1 MVFANI
7 SIFIRIS
14 YICKLRINAII
25 IDNRM
30 YLFNKGMKRI
40 ILLAAALL
48 VAFAAFGQNPLPNDP
63 EVRIGKLENGMT
75 YYIRHNDKPAQRAEF
90 YLATDVGA
98 YQEEDD
104 QDGLAHFLEHMC
116 FNGTKN
122 FPGKALLEWL
132 QSIGAEFGRNINAS
146 TGFEQTQYMLNN
158 IPIVRESIIDSCLLV
173 MHDYSHFV
181 TCDPAE
187 IDAERGVILEE
198 RRGRRNAGWRMF
210 EKSLPYYFG
219 DTPYA
224 KRTLIGGEEQL
235 KTFKYESLTNFYKK
249 WYNPDMQA
257 IVVIGD
263 INVDQIENKIKTIFS
278 DIPAPEV
285 PTQKIEYKIP
295 ANEEPI
301 FGIITDAEATS
312 SQIEM
317 LWRGEPL
324 PKALNNTDV
333 AYMMDLVKGY
343 ISIIMRE
350 RFSDIT
356 SKPDA
361 PFISASFGIGKLCS
375 TCEAV
380 SGNVT
385 FKDGEAL
392 KAFHAYLTEIEKLR
406 RFGFTEGE
414 VLRAKE
420 NILQA
425 YDRAVE
431 AAATRKNAE
440 FVRPILNNFFHNE
453 PITTPEIDQQLA
465 QAICSQFS
473 APVLNQML
481 PQLLTEQNVLVL
493 FNGPEKEGLV
503 NPTETEL
510 AEVYAAAKNA
520 EIAPNAEESVNEPL
534 LDASLLAGSKVK
546 KEKTGIYG
554 ETVWTLKN
562 GVKVIVLPTE
572 YKKDQVII
580 NLSKDGGR
588 TLIATEDLPSFEDN
602 IWALFLR
609 NTGVSKFSGTTLP
622 KMLAGKSAGAQPY
635 ISSLSHGISA
645 SSTPKDL
652 ETAFQLMYLTFMD
665 PRFDENEFQTG
676 IQQIQA
682 VLPNI
687 QNDPDFQYQIEKEKV
702 FYNNN
707 PRVLAL
713 NDELLAKA
721 NLATIERVY
730 RELFKDAAGAEVT
743 IVGNVDLSTLK
754 PLVEKYIGSLPKG
767 KKATDYNK
775 DNCISVAE
783 GQIEKTVSL
792 KMQTPKSTVHQLYTA
807 KLPFDIKTGVAL
819 DVANYILDMIYTK
832 TIREE
837 QGGTY
842 GVGSSLQGRRKPY
855 SRIDIHVLF
864 TTNAEQAEPLSQIAI
879 DELKKFAQNG
889 PTQEQFNMAIENLKK
904 NLPEKR
910 ISNSYWV
917 SALNHYYEYG
927 VDYDKECEAAINAIT
942 PEDIKNI
949 LQAVLAKNNF
959 IEVTLAPQE

>member
-1 MVFANI
+1 
-7 SIFIRIS
+7 
-14 YICKLRINAII
+14 
-25 IDNRM
+25 
-30 YLFNKGMKRI
+30 MKRF
-40 ILLAAALL
+40 ILSAAALF
-48 VAFAAFGQNPLPNDP
+48 VAIVTFGQAPLPNDP
-63 EVRIGKLENGMT
+63 EVKIGKLENGMT

-90 YLATDVGA
+90 YLATDAGA

-122 FPGKALLEWL
+122 FPGKGILDWL

-158 IPIVRESIIDSCLLV
+158 IPIVRESIIDSCLLI

-181 TCDPAE
+181 TCDPVE

-210 EKSLPYYFG
+210 EQSLPYYFG
-219 DTPYA
+219 DTPYSR
-224 KRTLIGGEEQL
+224 RTLIGGEEQL

-249 WYNPDMQA
+249 WYNPDLQA

-263 INVDQIENKIKTIFS
+263 IDVDQIENKIKTIFS

-285 PTQKIEYKIP
+285 PTQKVMHKIP
-295 ANEEPI
+295 GNAEPI
-301 FGIITDAEATS
+301 FGIITDKEATS
-312 SQIEM
+312 SQIELM
-317 LWRGEPL
+317 WRGEPL
-324 PKALNNTDV
+324 PKELNNTDV
-333 AYMMDLVKGY
+333 AYMVDMVKAY

-356 SKPDA
+356 SKPNA
-361 PFISASFGIGKLCS
+361 PFIGAQFGIGKLCN

-385 FKDGEAL
+385 FKDGEGL
-392 KAFHAYLTEIEKLR
+392 KAFNAFLLEVEKLR
-406 RFGFTEGE
+406 RYGFTEAE
-414 VLRAKE
+414 VTRAKE

-425 YDRAVE
+425 YERAVK

-440 FVRPILNNFFHNE
+440 FVRPILNNFFFND
-453 PITTPEIDQQLA
+453 PILTPEVDQQIA
-465 QAICSQFS
+465 QAICGQLT
-473 APVLNQML
+473 AAVLNQML
-481 PQLLTEQNVLVL
+481 PQLLVEQNVLVL

-503 NPTETEL
+503 NPTEAEL

-520 EIAPNAEESVNEPL
+520 EIAPNEEESVNEPL
-534 LDASLLAGSKVK
+534 LDASKLKGAAVK

-562 GVKVIVLPTE
+562 GVKVVVLPTD

-580 NLSKDGGR
+580 NLSMDGGR
-588 TLIATEDLPSFEDN
+588 TLIATEDLPSFEDT
-602 IWALFLR
+602 IWKLFMR
-609 NTGVSKFSGTTLP
+609 NCGLSKFSGSALP
-622 KMLAGKSAGAQPY
+622 KMLAGKSAGANPF
-635 ISSLSHGISA
+635 ISNLTHGISA
-645 SSTPKDL
+645 SSTPKDI
-652 ETAFQLMYLTFMD
+652 ETAFQLLYLTFTD
-665 PRFDENEFQTG
+665 PRFDSDEYEIG
-676 IQQIQA
+676 LQQIKA

-687 QNDPDFQYQIEKEKV
+687 QHDPDFLFQAEKEKI

-707 PRVLAL
+707 PRVLSL
-713 NDELLAKA
+713 SEELVEKA
-721 NLATIERVY
+721 NIATVERVY

-743 IVGNVDLSTLK
+743 IIGNVDLASLK

-767 KKATDYNK
+767 KKATDWNA
-775 DNCISVAE
+775 DNCISVIK
-783 GQIEKTVSL
+783 GQTEKTVAL
-792 KMQTPKSTVHQLYTA
+792 KMETPKSTVHQLYTA
-807 KLPFDIKTGVAL
+807 YLPVDIKTNVTL

-842 GVGSSLQGRRKPY
+842 GVGSALQGRRKPY
-855 SRIDIHVLF
+855 SRIDVHVLF
-864 TTNAEQAEPLSQIAI
+864 TTNVEQAELLSQIAI
-879 DELKKFAQNG
+879 DELKKFAENG
-889 PTQEQFNMAIENLKK
+889 PTQEQFNMAMENIKK
-904 NLPEKR
+904 NLPEQR
-910 ISNSYWV
+910 ISNGYWL

-927 VDYDKECEAAINAIT
+927 VDYDKEYEAAINSVT

-949 LQAVLAKNNF
+949 LQAILAENNF
-959 IEVTLAPQE
+959 IEVTLTPQE

>member
-1 MVFANI
+1 
-7 SIFIRIS
+7 
-14 YICKLRINAII
+14 
-25 IDNRM
+25 
-30 YLFNKGMKRI
+30 MKRF
-40 ILLAAALL
+40 ILSAAALF
-48 VAFAAFGQNPLPNDP
+48 VAIVTFGQAPLPNDP
-63 EVRIGKLENGMT
+63 EVKIGKLENGMT

-90 YLATDVGA
+90 YLATDAGA

-122 FPGKALLEWL
+122 FPGKGILDWL

-158 IPIVRESIIDSCLLV
+158 IPIVRESIIDSCLLI

-181 TCDPAE
+181 TCDPVE

-210 EKSLPYYFG
+210 EQSLPYYFG
-219 DTPYA
+219 DTPYSR
-224 KRTLIGGEEQL
+224 RTLIGGEEQL

-249 WYNPDMQA
+249 WYNPDLQA

-263 INVDQIENKIKTIFS
+263 VDVDQIENKIKTIFS

-285 PTQKIEYKIP
+285 PTQKVMHKIP
-295 ANEEPI
+295 GNAEPI
-301 FGIITDAEATS
+301 FGIITDKEATS
-312 SQIEM
+312 SQIELM
-317 LWRGEPL
+317 WRGEPL
-324 PKALNNTDV
+324 PKELNNTDV
-333 AYMMDLVKGY
+333 AYMVDMVKAY

-356 SKPDA
+356 SKPNA
-361 PFISASFGIGKLCS
+361 PFIGAQFGIGKLCN

-385 FKDGEAL
+385 FKDGEGL
-392 KAFHAYLTEIEKLR
+392 KAFNAFLLEVEKLR
-406 RFGFTEGE
+406 RYGFTEAE
-414 VLRAKE
+414 VTRAKE

-425 YDRAVE
+425 YERAVE

-440 FVRPILNNFFHNE
+440 FVRPILNNFFFND
-453 PITTPEIDQQLA
+453 PILTPEVDQQIA
-465 QAICSQFS
+465 QAICGQLT
-473 APVLNQML
+473 AAVLNQML
-481 PQLLTEQNVLVL
+481 PQLLVEQNVLVL

-503 NPTETEL
+503 NPTEAEL

-520 EIAPNAEESVNEPL
+520 EIAPNEEESVNEPL
-534 LDASLLAGSKVK
+534 LDASKLKGAAVK

-562 GVKVIVLPTE
+562 GVKVVVLPTD

-580 NLSKDGGR
+580 NLSMDGGR
-588 TLIATEDLPSFEDN
+588 TLIATEDLPSFEDT
-602 IWALFLR
+602 IWKLFMR
-609 NTGVSKFSGTTLP
+609 NCGLSKFSGSALP
-622 KMLAGKSAGAQPY
+622 KMLAGKSAGANPF
-635 ISSLSHGISA
+635 ISNLTHGISA
-645 SSTPKDL
+645 SSTPKDI
-652 ETAFQLMYLTFMD
+652 ETAFQLLYLTFTD
-665 PRFDENEFQTG
+665 PRFDSDEYEIG
-676 IQQIQA
+676 LQQIKA

-687 QNDPDFQYQIEKEKV
+687 QHDPDFLFQAEKEKI

-707 PRVLAL
+707 PRVLSL
-713 NDELLAKA
+713 SEELVEKA
-721 NLATIERVY
+721 NIATVERVY

-743 IVGNVDLSTLK
+743 IIGNVDLASLK

-767 KKATDYNK
+767 KKATDWNA
-775 DNCISVAE
+775 DNCISVIK
-783 GQIEKTVSL
+783 GQTVKTVAL
-792 KMQTPKSTVHQLYTA
+792 KMETPKSTVHQLYTA
-807 KLPFDIKTGVAL
+807 YLPVDIKTNVTL

-842 GVGSSLQGRRKPY
+842 GVGSALQGRRKPY
-855 SRIDIHVLF
+855 SRIDVHVLF
-864 TTNAEQAEPLSQIAI
+864 TTNVEQAELLSQIAI
-879 DELKKFAQNG
+879 DELKKFAENG
-889 PTQEQFNMAIENLKK
+889 PTQEQFNMAMENIKK
-904 NLPEKR
+904 NLPEQR
-910 ISNSYWV
+910 ISNGYWL

-927 VDYDKECEAAINAIT
+927 VDYDKEYEAAINSVT

-949 LQAVLAKNNF
+949 LQAILAENNF
-959 IEVTLAPQE
+959 IEVTLTPQE